1 MTQTNLDVLAT
12 TDPAVS
18 GLIAREL
25 QRQRD
30 HLELIA
36 SENFASAAV
45 LAAQGSVLTNKYA
58 EGLPGKRYYGGC
70 EFIDDIEQLAI
81 DRVKQIFGAAHA
93 NVQPHSGAQA
103 NFAVFLALLEPG
115 DTIMGM
121 DLSHGGHLT
130 HGSPVNVSGKWFQV
144 KHYGVSQETEQL
156 DYDQILALA
165 KQHQPKMIICGYS
178 AYPRIIDFEKFRRIA
193 DEVGAYLMADIAHIA
208 GLVATGHHPNPINH
222 CHVVTTTTHKTL
234 RGPRGGLIMTA
245 DPELGKKFDK
255 AVFPGTQGG
264 PLEHV
269 IAAKAVAF
277 GEALKPEFKA
287 YSGQVIANARAMAAR
302 LVARGFKL
310 VSGGT
315 DNHLMLVDLRS
326 IGMTGKA
333 ADKLLGEVNITANKN
348 TVPFDP
354 ESPFVT
360 SGLRLGS
367 PAMTSR
373 GMGTAEFEEI
383 ADIISDRLLN
393 PADDNV
399 AQNCRDR
406 VASLC
411 QRFPLYSNDSGQ
423 NTSFQ
428 SISEP
433 ALVG

>member
-1 MTQTNLDVLAT
+1 MTQTNLDFLAT
-12 TDPAVS
+12 TDPAVA
-18 GLIAREL
+18 GLLQQEL
-25 QRQRD
+25 SRQRD
-30 HLELIA
+30 RLELIA
-36 SENFASAAV
+36 SENFTSPAV

-58 EGLPGKRYYGGC
+58 EGLPRKRYYGGC
-70 EFIDDIEQLAI
+70 EYIDQIEQLAI
-81 DRVKQIFGAAHA
+81 DRAKELFGAAYA

-115 DTIMGM
+115 DRVMGM

-144 KHYGVSQETEQL
+144 KHYGVSPETEQL
-156 DYDQILALA
+156 DYDQILELA
-165 KQHQPKMIICGYS
+165 KQNRPKLIICGYS
-178 AYPRIIDFEKFRRIA
+178 AYPRIIDFEKFRSIA

-208 GLVATGHHPNPINH
+208 GLVATGHHPSPLPH
-222 CHVVTTTTHKTL
+222 CHVTTTTTHKTL
-234 RGPRGGLIMTA
+234 RGPRGGSIFTN
-245 DPELGKKFDK
+245 DPKLAKKLNK

-277 GEALKPEFKA
+277 GEAQGPEFKV
-287 YSGQVIANARAMAAR
+287 YSAQVIENAQAMAAR
-302 LVARGFKL
+302 LVERGFKI

-326 IGMTGKA
+326 IGMTGKE
-333 ADKLLGEVNITANKN
+333 ADGLLEGVNITANKN

-367 PAMTSR
+367 PAMTTR
-373 GMGTAEFEEI
+373 GMGAAEFTEI
-383 ADIISDRLLN
+383 ANIIADRLLN
-393 PADDNV
+393 PSDSAI
-399 AQNCRDR
+399 ASNCRQR

-411 QRFPLYSNDSGQ
+411 DRFPLYPHL
-423 NTSFQ
+423 TTPV
-428 SISEP
+428 P
-433 ALVG
+433 ALV